1 MPKLSEVAGLHIND
15 VLEYLSQIPESF
27 FFGVPKKLLKEKLG
41 FNEAYKYL
49 SRLIVM
55 KTGKQSNLANIAEG

>member
-1 MPKLSEVAGLHIND
+1 MPKLSEVAGMHIND
-15 VLEYLSQIPESF
+15 VLWYLSQIPESY
-27 FFGVPKKLLKEKLG
+27 FFGEPQKLLKEKRG